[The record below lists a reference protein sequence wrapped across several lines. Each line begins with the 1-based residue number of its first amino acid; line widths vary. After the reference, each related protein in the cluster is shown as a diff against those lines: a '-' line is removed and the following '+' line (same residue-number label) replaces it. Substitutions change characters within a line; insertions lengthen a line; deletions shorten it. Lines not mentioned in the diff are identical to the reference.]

1 MIQLYTIGF
10 KEKPAQ
16 EFFELLKTH
25 NVKRLIDIRLNN
37 TSQLAG
43 FTKSRDLKYFL
54 KEICKADYI
63 HKPELAPT
71 KELLNDYKNKE
82 LTWNDYEIVFNKILV
97 DRNINEMFIKPQK
110 FEVYEKCYAF
120 KKQFRGRFTYNDV
133 QYDLPITDIFF
144 LNTLNK
150 SIPYFNQ
157 DNVYLTVSLG
167 IEFEG
172 WHYKLIAGV
181 IIATK

>member
-16 EFFELLKTH
+16 EFFELLKIH

-97 DRNINEMFIKPQK
+97 DRNINEIVNIEEFDNACLLCSEHEPDQCHRRLVA
-110 FEVYEKCYAF
+110 EY
-120 KKQFRGRFTYNDV
+120 
-133 QYDLPITDIFF
+133 
-144 LNTLNK
+144 LNK
-150 SIPYFNQ
+150 SFGNISIKHL
-157 DNVYLTVSLG
+157 V
-167 IEFEG
+167 
-172 WHYKLIAGV
+172 
-181 IIATK
+181 

>member
-16 EFFELLKTH
+16 EFFELLKIH
-25 NVKRLIDIRLNN
+25 KVKRLIDIRLNN

-82 LTWNDYEIVFNKILV
+82 LTWNDYTIVFNKILV
-97 DRNINEMFIKPQK
+97 DRNINEIVNREEFDNACLLCSEHEPDQCHRRLVA
-110 FEVYEKCYAF
+110 EY
-120 KKQFRGRFTYNDV
+120 
-133 QYDLPITDIFF
+133 
-144 LNTLNK
+144 LNK
-150 SIPYFNQ
+150 SFGNISIKHL
-157 DNVYLTVSLG
+157 V
-167 IEFEG
+167 
-172 WHYKLIAGV
+172 
-181 IIATK
+181 